1 MKRYPFL
8 LFMAVFLVLCV
19 SFATSENT
27 AADRISAGEE
37 WSWDPGAYNTFEGS
51 IDLYEYTGRDISVE
65 MSTDLVYDT
74 KTEQSSMPVFT
85 IVNGKR
91 IVMLKQTNTIRCL
104 PDEANPVLR
113 FSGRIR
119 LPEKQH
125 TSQITFQFCLKDEN
139 GEELKTVACRI
150 DDGNDAA
157 RSAGSSFYIRFR
169 TETVTLILAIAAAA
183 VWSVAVIRFLRIRK
197 QKRTGE

>member
-1 MKRYPFL
+1 MKRFPFL
-8 LFMAVFLVLCV
+8 LFMAVFLALCF
-19 SFATSENT
+19 SSAISENIE
-27 AADRISAGEE
+27 ADRISAGEE

-51 IDLYEYTGRDISVE
+51 IDLSEYTGRDISVE
-65 MSTDLVYDT
+65 MSTDLVYDI

-104 PDEANPVLR
+104 PDEANPVLQ

-125 TSQITFQFCLKDEN
+125 TSQITFQLCLKDEN

-150 DDGNDAA
+150 HDGNDAA

-169 TETVTLILAIAAAA
+169 TETVTLILTIAAAA
-183 VWSVAVIRFLRIRK
+183 VWSIAVIRFLRTRK